1 MKVTELPSAAI
12 IAALDRM
19 VTMVQE
25 EEDPVELKAYRAL
38 FKKHVPFNLRGYVT
52 AHMVKE
58 LAAARPDRNA
68 DARRGEQRRRPRREA
83 GPAADA
89 ASAAAEPRR
98 ERSAELR
105 RRPRR
110 EAAPAAEPADAAS
123 AAAEPRRERS
133 AELRR
138 RPRRETEPAA
148 EAADAASA
156 AGEARQ
162 ERSAEQRR
170 RPRREIE
177 PAAEAADAAS
187 AAGEARQE
195 RSAEQRRRPRREIE
209 PAAEGL
215 SRLFVSIGRNRRV
228 LPDDLAEL
236 ISDSVAVEQSELGE
250 IRVLDS
256 YSFVEVPEAVADDI
270 IAALSGTS
278 FKGRR
283 ITVDFARAKT

>member
-58 LAAARPDRNA
+58 LARAGARPDRNA
-68 DARRGEQRRRPRREA
+68 NARRRPRREA
-83 GPAADA
+83 GPAAEAADAASAAAEPRRERTAEQRRRLRRLRREAAPAAEAADA

-110 EAAPAAEPADAAS
+110 E
-123 AAAEPRRERS
+123 
-133 AELRR
+133 
-138 RPRRETEPAA
+138 T
-148 EAADAASA
+148 
-156 AGEARQ
+156 
-162 ERSAEQRR
+162 
-170 RPRREIE
+170 E

-236 ISDSVAVEQSELGE
+236 ISDSVAVEQSELGD

>member
-68 DARRGEQRRRPRREA
+68 DAQRGEQRRRPRREA

-170 RPRREIE
+170 RPRRETE